1 MSAATSISTTAAPL
15 IFRAFA
21 VLTLGGIATQFF
33 LAGMTVFGAGTGWEA
48 HAATGGAVGLPILGL
63 FLMSFR
69 GSLRAH
75 RTQASL
81 LFGLYLLQ
89 LTLAALG
96 QTLPLIGA
104 LHPVNGL
111 LMGLLASKLTVRL
124 LSRI

>member
-1 MSAATSISTTAAPL
+1 MSAAASISTTAPL

-21 VLTLGGIATQFF
+21 VLTLGGIAAQFF
-33 LAGMTVFGAGTGWEA
+33 LAGMAVFGAGSGWEA
-48 HAATGGAVGLPILGL
+48 HAATGGAVGLPILAL

-69 GSLRAH
+69 TSLRAH

-111 LMGLLASKLTVRL
+111 LMGLLASRLTVRL
-124 LSRI
+124 LSHT

>member
-1 MSAATSISTTAAPL
+1 MSAAASKSATTPL
-15 IFRAFA
+15 IFRASA
-21 VLTLGGIATQFF
+21 VLTLGGIAAQFF

-69 GSLRAH
+69 VSLRAH

-89 LTLAALG
+89 LTLAAVG
-96 QTLPLIGA
+96 HTLPLIGA

-111 LMGLLASKLTVRL
+111 LMGLLASRLTVRL

>member
-1 MSAATSISTTAAPL
+1 MSAATSISTTAGPL

-21 VLTLGGIATQFF
+21 VLTLGGTATQFF

-48 HAATGGAVGLPILGL
+48 HAATGGAVGLPIFGL
-63 FLMSFR
+63 FQMSFR
-69 GSLRAH
+69 ASLRAY
-75 RTQASL
+75 RIQASL

-89 LTLAALG
+89 VTLAALG
-96 QTLPLIGA
+96 ETLPLIGA

-111 LMGLLASKLTVRL
+111 LMGLLASRLTVRL

>member
-1 MSAATSISTTAAPL
+1 MSAVTSISTTAPL

-21 VLTLGGIATQFF
+21 VLTLGGIVAQFF

-69 GSLRAH
+69 VSLRAH

-111 LMGLLASKLTVRL
+111 LMGLLASRLTVRI
-124 LSRI
+124 LSHT

>member
-1 MSAATSISTTAAPL
+1 MSAATSISTTAPL
-15 IFRAFA
+15 IFRAFV

-48 HAATGGAVGLPILGL
+48 HAAIGGAVGLQILGL

-69 GSLRAH
+69 ASLRAYL
-75 RTQASL
+75 TQASL

-89 LTLAALG
+89 VTLAALG
-96 QTLPLIGA
+96 EALPLIGA

-111 LMGLLASKLTVRL
+111 LMGLLASRLTVRL

>member
-1 MSAATSISTTAAPL
+1 MSAATSISTTAPL

-21 VLTLGGIATQFF
+21 VLTLGGIAAQFF

-69 GSLRAH
+69 ASLRAY

-111 LMGLLASKLTVRL
+111 LMGLLASRLTVRL

>member
-1 MSAATSISTTAAPL
+1 MSDAASITTTAPL
-15 IFRAFA
+15 ISRALA
-21 VLTLGGIATQFF
+21 VLTLGGIASQFF

-63 FLMSFR
+63 FLMSFSA
-69 GSLRAH
+69 SLRTL
-75 RTQASL
+75 RTQTSL

-96 QTLPLIGA
+96 QTMPLIGA

-111 LMGLLASKLTVRL
+111 LMGLLASRLTVRL

>member
-1 MSAATSISTTAAPL
+1 MSAVTSISTTAPL

-69 GSLRAH
+69 TSLRAH
-75 RTQASL
+75 WTQASL

-111 LMGLLASKLTVRL
+111 LMGLLASRLTVRL

>member
-1 MSAATSISTTAAPL
+1 MSAAASISTTAPL

-21 VLTLGGIATQFF
+21 VLTLGGIAAQFF
-33 LAGMTVFGAGTGWEA
+33 LAGMAVFGAGTGWEA

-69 GSLRAH
+69 ASLRAH

-111 LMGLLASKLTVRL
+111 LMGLLASRLIVRL

>member
-1 MSAATSISTTAAPL
+1 MSAGTSISTTAPL
-15 IFRAFA
+15 IFRAFV

-48 HAATGGAVGLPILGL
+48 HAATGGAVGLPICGL
-63 FLMSFR
+63 FLMSFHT
-69 GSLRAH
+69 SLRAH

-96 QTLPLIGA
+96 QALPLIGA

-111 LMGLLASKLTVRL
+111 LMGLLASRLNVRL

>member
-1 MSAATSISTTAAPL
+1 MSAAASKSATAPL
-15 IFRAFA
+15 IFRTFA
-21 VLTLGGIATQFF
+21 VVTLGGIATQFF
-33 LAGMTVFGAGTGWEA
+33 LAGMAVFGAGTGWEG
-48 HAATGGAVGLPILGL
+48 HAATGGALGLPILGL

-69 GSLRAH
+69 ASLRAY

-111 LMGLLASKLTVRL
+111 LMGLLASRLIVRL